1 MVKVLLVHVTD
12 IGVCTEHEV
21 ELLDVEP
28 FIGDAMLE
36 PATNG
41 VAVAE
46 AKGSLVELERNGS
59 GLSHF
64 AAVV

>member
-1 MVKVLLVHVTD
+1 MVQVLLVHVSD

-21 ELLDVEP
+21 EFLDVEP
-28 FIGDAMLE
+28 LIGDAVLE
-36 PATNG
+36 PQSNS

-59 GLSHF
+59 GLTHF